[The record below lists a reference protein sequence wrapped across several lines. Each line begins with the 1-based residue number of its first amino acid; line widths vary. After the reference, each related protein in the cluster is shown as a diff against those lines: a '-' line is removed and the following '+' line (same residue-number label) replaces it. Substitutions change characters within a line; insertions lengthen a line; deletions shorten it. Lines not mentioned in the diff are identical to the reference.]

1 MAVINE
7 GNGVGYT
14 YSGITLDPIT
24 MQLAGFEREEIDLTT
39 LSNSAVQTA
48 VTSILAKYQPFTVV
62 TEMDP
67 AEYDGFSAGGEGGS
81 FVVTFADNSTIT
93 IYANVLSLGPVEIAN
108 ATRPTYE
115 FTFLPTNLNSGAETA
130 PAYAAAP

>member
-1 MAVINE
+1 MAVFNE
-7 GNGVGYT
+7 GNGVSYT
-14 YSGITLDPIT
+14 YSGITLDPIS
-24 MQLAGFEREEIDLTT
+24 MQVPGFSRETIDLTT
-39 LSNSAVQTA
+39 LSNAAVQTS
-48 VTSILAKYQPFTVV
+48 VTSILAKYEQFTLV

-81 FVVTFADNSTIT
+81 FKITFADTSSIT
-93 IYANVLSLGPVEIAN
+93 LYANIVSLGSVEIAN

-115 FTFLPTNLNSGAETA
+115 FTFEVTNLSSGVETV

>member
-7 GNGVGYT
+7 GNGVSYT
-14 YSGITLDPIT
+14 YSGITLDPIS
-24 MQLAGFEREEIDLTT
+24 MQLAGFNRENIDLTT
-39 LSNSAVQTA
+39 LSNTAVKTS
-48 VTSILAKYQPFTVV
+48 VTSILAEYQPFTVV

-81 FVVTFADNSTIT
+81 FKVTFADGSSLTL
-93 IYANVLSLGPVEIAN
+93 YANVLSTAPVEIAN

-115 FTFLPTNLNSGAETA
+115 FTFQPTNLNSGVETA
-130 PAYAAAP
+130 PAYAVAP

>member
-7 GNGVGYT
+7 GNGVSYT
-14 YSGITLDPIT
+14 YVGIALDPIS
-24 MQLAGFEREEIDLTT
+24 MQVPGFTREEIDLTT
-39 LSNSAVQTA
+39 LSNTAVQTM
-48 VTSILAKYQPFTVV
+48 VTSILAKYDQFTLI

-81 FVVTFADNSTIT
+81 FKITFADTSDIT
-93 IYANVLSLGPVEIAN
+93 LYANVVSLGPVEIAN

-115 FTFLPTNLNSGAETA
+115 FTFAVTNLNSGTETA
-130 PAYAAAP
+130 PAYTAPV